1 MINYNTAIK
10 NNTSHTIALITSLWS
25 LLKNKRKKQLVG
37 LIFIMILNGIAEIIS
52 LGSLIPFISLV
63 TKPEIINEGFSGN
76 FLIKILNFQ
85 TYQSVIL
92 FFTFLF
98 TLAVVLSSL
107 TRLLNLYLTEKMVA
121 LIGNEFSCQAF
132 EKTIYQ
138 PFNIHIGRNSSEV
151 LKSITIQIDNT
162 INVINSFL
170 KMIASLVIFIFIFSF
185 LLYTDW
191 KISLII
197 LLSLAFNY
205 SLISFL
211 SRKILIKNSVKVNQ
225 LRFEQIKIIQEGLGS
240 IRDLII
246 NMKQPEY
253 SNYYNKVDIP
263 LRNGIAKN
271 RLLIN
276 SPKYLIE
283 GLSLLL
289 LSFLT
294 YFLIISRNDSTM
306 VIPLIAS
313 FALGAQKMLPS
324 IQQIFKS
331 WGSIKSYSS
340 DIKSVINLLNQPIQ
354 RKEIIKKIRP
364 IDFQKIIFEK
374 VSFTYCNSSKYALKD
389 INIEIKKGDIIG
401 IVGKTGSGKST
412 FIDLFIGLL
421 SPVKGKVFLNDFLF
435 KNDYYLKQSFYSI
448 ISHVPQDIFLSDLSI
463 AENIAFGIKKE
474 NINFKLLESSAKRS
488 QLFDFI
494 SFLPNGFNTIVGE
507 RGINLSGGQKQRIA
521 IARAFYKNS
530 SIIVFDEAT
539 SALDNNTEK
548 LIMDSFRTMG
558 KDITVLLVAHRISSL
573 KNCSRIFRFDN
584 GKLIEVL
591 EQFDINSL

>member
-10 NNTSHTIALITSLWS
+10 NNKSNTIALIISLWS
-25 LLKNKRKKQLVG
+25 LLKHKRKKQLLG

-98 TLAVVLSSL
+98 TLAVVLSTL
-107 TRLLNLYLTEKMVA
+107 TRLLNLYLTEKMVV

-374 VSFTYCNSSKYALKD
+374 VSFSYCNSSKYALKD

-412 FIDLFIGLL
+412 FIDLFMGLL

-591 EQFDINSL
+591 DQFDINSL

>member
-1 MINYNTAIK
+1 YNTAIK

-98 TLAVVLSSL
+98 TLAVVLSTL

-364 IDFQKIIFEK
+364 IDFQKIIF
-374 VSFTYCNSSKYALKD
+374 
-389 INIEIKKGDIIG
+389 
-401 IVGKTGSGKST
+401 
-412 FIDLFIGLL
+412 
-421 SPVKGKVFLNDFLF
+421 
-435 KNDYYLKQSFYSI
+435 
-448 ISHVPQDIFLSDLSI
+448 
-463 AENIAFGIKKE
+463 
-474 NINFKLLESSAKRS
+474 
-488 QLFDFI
+488 
-494 SFLPNGFNTIVGE
+494 
-507 RGINLSGGQKQRIA
+507 
-521 IARAFYKNS
+521 
-530 SIIVFDEAT
+530 
-539 SALDNNTEK
+539 
-548 LIMDSFRTMG
+548 
-558 KDITVLLVAHRISSL
+558 
-573 KNCSRIFRFDN
+573 
-584 GKLIEVL
+584 
-591 EQFDINSL
+591 